1 MNTEN
6 KTAQRQLKK
15 PLGVADANTGAEQ
28 KLANLEK
35 ELMLI
40 VRAASKER
48 TQTVEPEQAAFFTG
62 AMAAAALLI
71 MKHNKETEGKNDG

>member
-1 MNTEN
+1 MAIKGKNGP
-6 KTAQRQLKK
+6 TATKK
-15 PLGVADANTGAEQ
+15 PLVVINAKTDAEQ
-28 KLANLEK
+28 KLANLKK

-40 VRAASKER
+40 FRAASKER

-71 MKHNKETEGKNDG
+71 KKA